1 MPMKQKKFLSI
12 LISSIICAAALWS
25 LTGCFTTDKYH
36 DKKHIDTIKKDI
48 GSMHKDIDR
57 VLGLDEPSP
66 LVEEK

>member
-1 MPMKQKKFLSI
+1 MHIKLKAFLPAV
-12 LISSIICAAALWS
+12 ISSILCAAALWS
-25 LTGCFTTDKYH
+25 LTGCITTDKYH
-36 DKKHIDTIKKDI
+36 NKKHIDTVKKDI

>member
-1 MPMKQKKFLSI
+1 MPTKQKTFLSI
-12 LISSIICAAALWS
+12 LISSIISAAALWS
-25 LTGCFTTDKYH
+25 LTGCFTTNKYH
-36 DKKHIDTIKKDI
+36 NKKHLDTVKKDI

>member
-1 MPMKQKKFLSI
+1 MPMKQKTFLAI
-12 LISSIICAAALWS
+12 LISSIICVAALWS

-36 DKKHIDTIKKDI
+36 NKKHIDTIKKDI

-66 LVEEK
+66 LVEEQ